1 AHFPTEEAR
10 KILCILLAQTLQ
22 KDSIIWRS
30 EEFEAQAILE
40 RIQAQL
46 EELYA
51 LNEMLLVIR
60 VEIVIWKPLENAFI
74 KINFDGGVS
83 SPFLEIMF
91 EDYVAIKVDYLMV
104 IKKLQANMKDDSCI
118 SAYISNLNSL
128 QKKFKNC
135 VFLHIQRQRNQRRW
149 WRMIDGERLGGV
161 PLDCEMKIRFK
172 VLLGYSLIM
181 ENSSEG

>member
-1 AHFPTEEAR
+1 MVG
-10 KILCILLAQTLQ
+10 CTLWVLWIERN
-22 KDSIIWRS
+22 KFMHDEIKNL
-30 EEFEAQAILE
+30 AQAIVE

-46 EELYA
+46 EELYG

-60 VEIVIWKPLENAFI
+60 VEIVIWKPLENTFI
-74 KINFDGGVS
+74 KINFDGGFS

-91 EDYVAIKVDYLMV
+91 EDCYQKSKGDVVIKVDYLML

-135 VFLHIQRQRNQRRW
+135 VFLHIQRQGNQRRW
-149 WRMIDGERLGGV
+149 WRKIDRERLGEV
-161 PLDCEMKIRFK
+161 PLDCEMKIGFK
-172 VLLGYSLIM
+172 
-181 ENSSEG
+181 